1 MVAARPTKPAADK
14 TTEDKI
20 SEAPKSPAKAEK
32 KDDTSY
38 LDQAAV
44 LAADVRALAEGMREA
59 LAEIEARCVEINQTA
74 PEAAAYAAADAVR
87 RIPMSAGDVHR
98 ALEGLV
104 HAAAELA
111 AKAQPAEAE

>member
-1 MVAARPTKPAADK
+1 MAAARAPKTVADK
-14 TTEDKI
+14 TTEAKI
-20 SEAPKSPAKAEK
+20 SEAPKVAAEPEPE
-32 KDDTSY
+32 TSVSY

-59 LAEIEARCVEINQTA
+59 LTEVEARCAEINQTA

-87 RIPMSAGDVHR
+87 RIPMSTGDVHR

-104 HAAAELA
+104 HAAADLA